1 MPENAIRCKFKC
13 VEATEVADGKRTLF
27 NYKFFPVVEGSE
39 ENKKFF
45 AFTPAG
51 ILQVSSV
58 IEKSFDVGKEYYLDI
73 SSAKA
78 GE

>member
-1 MPENAIRCKFKC
+1 MVRCKFKC

-27 NYKFFPVVEGSE
+27 NYKFYPVVEGSE

-51 ILQVSSV
+51 SLQFSSV
-58 IEKSFDVGKEYYLDI
+58 NERSFEVGKEYYLDI
-73 SSAKA
+73 SIAKA